1 MDRWKGDG
9 SCEFAGL
16 GSCRQNIMTDSS
28 SELSMRCT
36 EMIMGKSVEEWSS
49 QNGMMLKCTGDSM
62 CTIVQTCGKSVEAEV
77 LMDVANVKG
86 NLLIHKRGSHSCAG
100 LRNMRACGFNHAE
113 QASCAL
119 T

>member
-1 MDRWKGDG
+1 MRYVEMIVGK
-9 SCEFAGL
+9 SMEEQ
-16 GSCRQNIMTDSS
+16 SSQNRMM
-28 SELSMRCT
+28 LRCT
-36 EMIMGKSVEEWSS
+36 EDG
-49 QNGMMLKCTGDSM
+49 M